1 MIHVRQI
8 KKRPFPLFVEQSHFE
23 QFTPTH
29 EFHIVRPVDP
39 LQSNTQLI
47 PFKVFKKSKLVLQFL
62 LRNELIMN
70 LSNFVVQVSPADDGQ
85 EVSFLSVGL
94 DAGHGLGV
102 QPLPFI
108 RNNLTVRSLVL
119 NKISNYSQ

>member
-1 MIHVRQI
+1 
-8 KKRPFPLFVEQSHFE
+8 
-23 QFTPTH
+23 
-29 EFHIVRPVDP
+29 
-39 LQSNTQLI
+39 
-47 PFKVFKKSKLVLQFL
+47 
-62 LRNELIMN
+62 MN

-102 QPLPFI
+102 QPLPVI
-108 RNNLTVRSLVL
+108 RNNLTVCSLVL